1 MGPVGQHSFGSSQT
15 ISMLQKFKK
24 IRGRASAMGVKY
36 LSSSG
41 PARPHHYSPTIPI
54 PLTSLCPGIPSVFFP
69 PASVVGWFLRLEVFF
84 KDEFSFSF
92 LSYCPLPPP
101 PVAWMRNYFVGS
113 AITKTGEEEGNF
125 CVIELYVS
133 RQGTVG
139 NHSWTIL
146 WDDFRNLRAQ
156 LLLIDGD
163 SIRAHFVLEMHP
175 RDQMTPTKK
184 PPKNAE

>member
-1 MGPVGQHSFGSSQT
+1 
-15 ISMLQKFKK
+15 
-24 IRGRASAMGVKY
+24 MGVKY

-41 PARPHHYSPTIPI
+41 PARPHHYSPAIPI
-54 PLTSLCPGIPSVFFP
+54 PLTSLSVQGFRAYFSHP
-69 PASVVGWFLRLEVFF
+69 RLLLAGFCGLKYF
-84 KDEFSFSF
+84 CKDEFSFSF